1 MTSADRLKLL
11 FDRVLSWPPE
21 EQELAAEALALIE
34 ARRGEVYVPDDDE
47 WAAIGEG
54 LADIDAGRIVSAD
67 EMAAVW
73 KRFGG

>member
-1 MTSADRLKLL
+1 MTSADRLKLI

-34 ARRGEVYVPDDDE
+34 ARRGEVYVPADDE
-47 WAAIGEG
+47 WAAIKEG
-54 LADIDAGRIVSAD
+54 LADIAADRIASDD

-73 KRFGG
+73 KRFGA